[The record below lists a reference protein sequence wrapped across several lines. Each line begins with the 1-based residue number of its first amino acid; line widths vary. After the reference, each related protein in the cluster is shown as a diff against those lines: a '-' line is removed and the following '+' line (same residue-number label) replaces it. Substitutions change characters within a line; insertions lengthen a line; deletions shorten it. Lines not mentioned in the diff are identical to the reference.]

1 MSISGITGLSGVS
14 FAVPARFSEADTTSE
29 QPQIA
34 TDSVKPTTAVT
45 GDASAPLS
53 PSVLAALIGQ
63 DLKPFGSSFGA

>member
-14 FAVPARFSEADTTSE
+14 FAMPARLSEAGTASE
-29 QPQIA
+29 QPQTA
-34 TDSVKPTTAVT
+34 TDSVKSAAAVT

-63 DLKPFGSSFGA
+63 ELKLFGSSFGA